1 MLYFI
6 VLCLN
11 YGQIKDSGK
20 AGLQKICNM
29 WCKVC
34 QKFRKV
40 HILFKIRKYPP
51 VPYCQAFVIVSIGF
65 VVLIPLLVG
74 ARGTSSMFPK

>member
-40 HILFKIRKYPP
+40 HILFKIRKPHPAYKY
-51 VPYCQAFVIVSIGF
+51 VKCIVYAC
-65 VVLIPLLVG
+65 V
-74 ARGTSSMFPK
+74 